1 MDDALRDK
9 SPAES
14 ALASFSYRERE
25 VHDANGRLSAR
36 QLSVIDGGCKEA
48 ANDKVMLGPP
58 DLTRP
63 DRRLATVEILP
74 PEFVRRRVI
83 TCSGLMAESVQT
95 IIHAKIEC
103 SFHGPTTHLLVTYE
117 DGARTDGQTCIQ
129 GMPRATL
136 RRFARKFTLVPAGR
150 QYREW
155 HELRVLSRLMYFYF
169 DPAKLNLQPDAPLSR
184 ILLTPRLFFEDEGLW
199 HTAMNVK
206 NLIEKPEL
214 GEEPYFQALGTVI
227 AYQLLR
233 RHKCDTRDQSP
244 TRGGLAAWQ
253 QRIALA
259 YIEEHISERIELAT
273 LAHLVRLTPFHFCR
287 AFKQSFG
294 MPPIRYQAKR
304 RIEQAKLL
312 LAMPTMSMTEIGLT
326 VGFGCSSSFTAAFRK
341 ATGFTPTEFQRS
353 LG

>member
-1 MDDALRDK
+1 MDDALHDK
-9 SPAES
+9 NPIKCI
-14 ALASFSYRERE
+14 LASSLYCERE
-25 VHDANGRLSAR
+25 VHHSNGRLGAR
-36 QLSVIDGGCKEA
+36 QLSVINGGCKEA
-48 ANDKVMLGPP
+48 AVDKVILRSA
-58 DLTRP
+58 DRP
-63 DRRLATVEILP
+63 RQDESLATVEISP
-74 PEFVRRRVI
+74 QEFVRRRVI
-83 TCSGLMAESVQT
+83 TCDGLTAECVQT
-95 IIHAKIEC
+95 VSHAKIEC
-103 SFHGPTTHLLVTYE
+103 SFHGRTHLLVIYE

-136 RRFARKFTLVPAGR
+136 RRFARKFTLVPAGH

-155 HELRVLSRLMYFYF
+155 HEVRVLSRLMYLYF
-169 DPAKLNLQPDAPLSR
+169 DPAKLNLQSDDALSR

-206 NLIEKPEL
+206 NLIEQPEI

-233 RHKCDTRDQSP
+233 RHRCDTRDQSP

-259 YIEEHISERIELAT
+259 HIEEHISERIELGT
-273 LAHLVRLTPFHFCR
+273 LADLVRLTPFHFCR

-294 MPPIRYQAKR
+294 MPPIRYQANR
-304 RIEQAKLL
+304 RIEHAKLL
-312 LAMPTMSMTEIGLT
+312 LAIPTMSITEIGMT
-326 VGFGCSSSFTAAFRK
+326 IGFGCSSSFTAAFRK
-341 ATGFTPTEFQRS
+341 ATGFTPTEYQRS

>member
-1 MDDALRDK
+1 VILR
-9 SPAES
+9 
-14 ALASFSYRERE
+14 
-25 VHDANGRLSAR
+25 
-36 QLSVIDGGCKEA
+36 
-48 ANDKVMLGPP
+48 PP
-58 DLTRP
+58 DPTRR
-63 DRRLATVEILP
+63 DGRLATVEISP

-83 TCSGLMAESVQT
+83 TCGGLTAEAIQT
-95 IIHAKIEC
+95 VSHAKIEC
-103 SFHGPTTHLLVTYE
+103 SFHGPTHLLVIYE

-136 RRFARKFTLVPAGR
+136 RRFAGKFTLVPAGH

-169 DPAKLNLQPDAPLSR
+169 DPAKLNLQSDAALSR

-206 NLIEKPEL
+206 NLIEQPEL
-214 GEEPYFQALGTVI
+214 REEPYFQALGTVI
-227 AYQLLR
+227 TYQLLR
-233 RHKCDTRDQSP
+233 RHKSDIRDQSP

-253 QRIALA
+253 QRITLA
-259 YIEEHISERIELAT
+259 YIEEHISKRIELAT

-294 MPPIRYQAKR
+294 MPPIRYQANR
-304 RIEQAKLL
+304 RIEHAKLL
-312 LAMPTMSMTEIGLT
+312 LAIPTMSMTEIGLT
-326 VGFGCSSSFTAAFRK
+326 IGFGCSSSFTAAFRK
-341 ATGFTPTEFQRS
+341 ATGFTPTEYQRS

>member
-1 MDDALRDK
+1 MDDALHDK
-9 SPAES
+9 SHTECAVAP
-14 ALASFSYRERE
+14 LSYRERE
-25 VHDANGRLSAR
+25 VHDSNGSLGAR
-36 QLSVIDGGCKEA
+36 QSSVIDGSCKEA
-48 ANDKVMLGPP
+48 ANDKVILRPP
-58 DLTRP
+58 DRTRRDGP
-63 DRRLATVEILP
+63 LATVEISP

-83 TCSGLMAESVQT
+83 ACGGLAAESVQT
-95 IIHAKIEC
+95 VSHAKIEC
-103 SFHGPTTHLLVTYE
+103 SFQGPTHLLVIYE

-136 RRFARKFTLVPAGR
+136 RRFARKFTLVPAGY

-155 HELRVLSRLMYFYF
+155 HEFRVLSRLMYFYF
-169 DPAKLNLQPDAPLSR
+169 DPARLVLQSDAALSR
-184 ILLTPRLFFEDEGLW
+184 ILLTPQLFFEDEGLW
-199 HTAMNVK
+199 HTAINVK
-206 NLIEKPEL
+206 NLIEQPKL

-233 RHKCDTRDQSP
+233 RHKSDTRDQSL

-273 LAHLVRLTPFHFCR
+273 LAHLIRLTPFHFCR

-326 VGFGCSSSFTAAFRK
+326 IGFGCSSSFTAAFRK
-341 ATGFTPTEFQRS
+341 ATGFTPTEYQRS

>member
-1 MDDALRDK
+1 MDDALHDK
-9 SPAES
+9 SPIEYTR
-14 ALASFSYRERE
+14 ASFSYRERE
-25 VHDANGRLSAR
+25 VHDANGRLGAR
-36 QLSVIDGGCKEA
+36 QLSVIDGDCKEA
-48 ANDKVMLGPP
+48 ANDKLILRPL
-58 DLTRP
+58 DRTRR
-63 DRRLATVEILP
+63 DGSLATVEISPQEL
-74 PEFVRRRVI
+74 VRRRVI
-83 TCSGLMAESVQT
+83 TCGGLTAECVQT
-95 IIHAKIEC
+95 VSHAKIEC
-103 SFHGPTTHLLVTYE
+103 SFYGPTHLLVIYE

-136 RRFARKFTLVPAGR
+136 RRFARKFTLVPAGH

-155 HELRVLSRLMYFYF
+155 HEVRVLSRLMYLYF
-169 DPAKLNLQPDAPLSR
+169 DPTKLNLQSDDALSR

-206 NLIEKPEL
+206 NLIEQPEL
-214 GEEPYFQALGTVI
+214 REEPYFQALGTVI
-227 AYQLLR
+227 AYRLLR
-233 RHKCDTRDQSP
+233 RHKSDTRDQSP

-253 QRIALA
+253 QRITLA
-259 YIEEHISERIELAT
+259 YIEEHISERIELGT
-273 LAHLVRLTPFHFCR
+273 LADLVRLTPFHFCR

-312 LAMPTMSMTEIGLT
+312 LATPTMSMTEIGLT
-326 VGFGCSSSFTAAFRK
+326 IGFGCSSSFTAAFRK